1 MESKLVFETLESDPD
16 GIIDASGQILN
27 VQGIG
32 FRVVADLLIA
42 HQGHGCILL
51 LTLPFHDISFIFSF
65 V

>member
-1 MESKLVFETLESDPD
+1 MFYFIMFPSTLLFHFYN
-16 GIIDASGQILN
+16 IFNKNATKN
-27 VQGIG
+27 NN
-32 FRVVADLLIA
+32 AIA